1 MKHKLNPI
9 GCLLAMLLLL
19 GACMKQP
26 HAASLLRQTD
36 SLLLQ
41 GKPDSALQLL
51 HSLTDETA
59 LTEAERM
66 KLIWN
71 RAMAHYKQ
79 EMSLLEDSQLY
90 QAVAYYRQRGDT
102 AAQLETYLLEGMYLR
117 WKEANDEAIAVFD
130 RGISLA
136 IARKDTANMLVLQR
150 KKLEVLYKQSRF
162 MECKAMIE
170 DMLRIAHKL
179 PVKEH
184 YQMVYSLALVSQL
197 GGDTSNMACHEKGF
211 QLAMEAGDTAF
222 AYHILNNYGVALML
236 DHQYKASL
244 ALYHR
249 LIRLYPSSISRF
261 MLPVNFGLIYLD
273 LKMNDSASYY
283 IRWTERLID
292 SMQMHSKGRILLG
305 SRGSVNQMRTVLDE
319 RMGKPIEKL
328 KFVRYCDSIQ
338 EDLLAKHN
346 TALRQQETRAQLEQR
361 NYKLIIS
368 RQKMELRI
376 AVVVSLLLG
385 VILLLIIIYQQNLK
399 KKERTIRRLSE
410 ELQQYN
416 KQLKD
421 NEVLIAQNNEH
432 ILELQ
437 MQLSLHKADEQ
448 EEQRLLIGQL
458 EEQNRKLTL
467 ANRDLQQQIE
477 THWHKLKSSPLK
489 TQPVQ
494 ELTTEMLRLKDREE
508 ELACRL
514 IAAHPLVASL
524 RSTPRFLQP
533 EDFVRLSVL
542 VDEVYPKFTDRLT
555 AAFPNLTELD
565 IQLCILIKLG
575 FSISQIAVFTAVSS
589 TSVSQQKSRM
599 KKRMLQH
606 QSDIFAEKETLDLW
620 LHRF

>member
-51 HSLTDETA
+51 QSLTDETA

-305 SRGSVNQMRTVLDE
+305 SRGCVNQMRTVLDE

-328 KFVRYCDSIQ
+328 RFVRYCDSIRD
-338 EDLLAKHN
+338 DLLAKHN

-361 NYKLIIS
+361 NYELIIS

-437 MQLSLHKADEQ
+437 MQLSLHKTDEQ

-565 IQLCILIKLG
+565 VQLCILIKLG

>member
-1 MKHKLNPI
+1 
-9 GCLLAMLLLL
+9 
-19 GACMKQP
+19 
-26 HAASLLRQTD
+26 
-36 SLLLQ
+36 
-41 GKPDSALQLL
+41 
-51 HSLTDETA
+51 
-59 LTEAERM
+59 
-66 KLIWN
+66 
-71 RAMAHYKQ
+71 
-79 EMSLLEDSQLY
+79 
-90 QAVAYYRQRGDT
+90 
-102 AAQLETYLLEGMYLR
+102 
-117 WKEANDEAIAVFD
+117 
-130 RGISLA
+130 
-136 IARKDTANMLVLQR
+136 
-150 KKLEVLYKQSRF
+150 
-162 MECKAMIE
+162 
-170 DMLRIAHKL
+170 
-179 PVKEH
+179 
-184 YQMVYSLALVSQL
+184 
-197 GGDTSNMACHEKGF
+197 
-211 QLAMEAGDTAF
+211 
-222 AYHILNNYGVALML
+222 
-236 DHQYKASL
+236 
-244 ALYHR
+244 
-249 LIRLYPSSISRF
+249 
-261 MLPVNFGLIYLD
+261 
-273 LKMNDSASYY
+273 MNDSASYY

-305 SRGSVNQMRTVLDE
+305 SRGCVNQMRTVLDE

-565 IQLCILIKLG
+565 VQLCILIKLG

>member
-261 MLPVNFGLIYLD
+261 MIPVNFGLIYLD

-305 SRGSVNQMRTVLDE
+305 SRGYVNQMRTVLDE

-524 RSTPRFLQP
+524 RSNPRFLQP

-565 IQLCILIKLG
+565 VQLCILIKLG

-599 KKRMLQH
+599 KKRILQH

>member
-136 IARKDTANMLVLQR
+136 IARKDTANMLILQR

-222 AYHILNNYGVALML
+222 AYHILNNYGAALML

-261 MLPVNFGLIYLD
+261 MIPVNFGLIYLD

-305 SRGSVNQMRTVLDE
+305 SRGCVNQMRTVLDE

-565 IQLCILIKLG
+565 VQLCILIKLG

>member
-41 GKPDSALQLL
+41 GKPDLALQLL

-90 QAVAYYRQRGDT
+90 QAVSYYRQRGDT

-305 SRGSVNQMRTVLDE
+305 SRGCVNQMRTVLDE

-399 KKERTIRRLSE
+399 KKERTIRCLSE

-437 MQLSLHKADEQ
+437 MQLSLHKTDEQ

>member
-136 IARKDTANMLVLQR
+136 IARKDTASMLVLQR

-162 MECKAMIE
+162 MECKVMIE

-305 SRGSVNQMRTVLDE
+305 SRGCVNQMRTVLDE

-437 MQLSLHKADEQ
+437 MQLSLHKTDEQ

-565 IQLCILIKLG
+565 VQLCILIKLG

>member
-1 MKHKLNPI
+1 MKHKLTSI

-90 QAVAYYRQRGDT
+90 QAVAYYRQRGGT

-261 MLPVNFGLIYLD
+261 MLPANFGLIYLD

-305 SRGSVNQMRTVLDE
+305 SRGCVNQMRTVLDE

-421 NEVLIAQNNEH
+421 NEVLIAQNNGH

-524 RSTPRFLQP
+524 RSNPRFLQP

>member
-1 MKHKLNPI
+1 MKQKLNAI

>member
-90 QAVAYYRQRGDT
+90 QAVAYYWQRGDT

-261 MLPVNFGLIYLD
+261 MIPVNFGLIYLD

-305 SRGSVNQMRTVLDE
+305 SRGYVNQMRTVLNE

-328 KFVRYCDSIQ
+328 KFVRCCDSIQ

-421 NEVLIAQNNEH
+421 NEVLIAQNNGH

-437 MQLSLHKADEQ
+437 MQLSLHKTDEQ

>member
-1 MKHKLNPI
+1 MKHKLNLI

-305 SRGSVNQMRTVLDE
+305 SRGCVNQMRTVLDE

-421 NEVLIAQNNEH
+421 NEVLIAQNNGH

>member
-1 MKHKLNPI
+1 MKYKLNPI

-421 NEVLIAQNNEH
+421 NEVLIAQNNGH

>member
-90 QAVAYYRQRGDT
+90 QAVAYYRRRGDT
-102 AAQLETYLLEGMYLR
+102 VAQLETYLLEGMYLR

-261 MLPVNFGLIYLD
+261 MIPVNFGLIYLD

-305 SRGSVNQMRTVLDE
+305 SRGCVNQMRTVLDE

-421 NEVLIAQNNEH
+421 NEVLIAQNNGH

-606 QSDIFAEKETLDLW
+606 QSDIFAKKETLDLW

>member
-261 MLPVNFGLIYLD
+261 MIPVNFGLIYLD

-305 SRGSVNQMRTVLDE
+305 SRGYVNQMRTVLNE

-421 NEVLIAQNNEH
+421 NEVLIAQNNGH

-437 MQLSLHKADEQ
+437 MQLSLHKTDEQ

-508 ELACRL
+508 ELSCRL

-524 RSTPRFLQP
+524 RSTPRFLQS

>member
-261 MLPVNFGLIYLD
+261 MIPVNFGLIYLD

-305 SRGSVNQMRTVLDE
+305 SRGYVNQMRTVLNE

-421 NEVLIAQNNEH
+421 NEVLIAQNNGH

-437 MQLSLHKADEQ
+437 MQLSLHKTDEQ

-508 ELACRL
+508 ELSCRL

-524 RSTPRFLQP
+524 RSTPRFLQS
-533 EDFVRLSVL
+533 EDFVWLSVL

>member
-1 MKHKLNPI
+1 MKHKLNSI
-9 GCLLAMLLLL
+9 GYLLAMLLLL

-59 LTEAERM
+59 LTEVERM

-261 MLPVNFGLIYLD
+261 MIPVNFGLIYLD

>member
-51 HSLTDETA
+51 QSLTDETA

-162 MECKAMIE
+162 MECKVMIE

-179 PVKEH
+179 PAKEH

-305 SRGSVNQMRTVLDE
+305 SRGCVNQMRTVLDE

-524 RSTPRFLQP
+524 RSTPCFLQP

>member
-524 RSTPRFLQP
+524 RSTPRFLQL

-565 IQLCILIKLG
+565 VQLCILIKLG

-599 KKRMLQH
+599 KKRILQH

>member
-305 SRGSVNQMRTVLDE
+305 SRGYVNQMRTVLDE

-432 ILELQ
+432 IMELQ

-477 THWHKLKSSPLK
+477 THWHKLKSNLLK

-494 ELTTEMLRLKDREE
+494 ELTTEMLRLKDWEE

-533 EDFVRLSVL
+533 EDFVRLSIL

>member
-305 SRGSVNQMRTVLDE
+305 SRGCVNQMHTVLDE

-385 VILLLIIIYQQNLK
+385 VILLLIITYQQNLK

-508 ELACRL
+508 ELSCRL

-565 IQLCILIKLG
+565 VQLCILIKLG

>member
-565 IQLCILIKLG
+565 VQLCILIKLG

-599 KKRMLQH
+599 KKRILQH

>member
-19 GACMKQP
+19 DACMKQP

-51 HSLTDETA
+51 QSLTDETA

-261 MLPVNFGLIYLD
+261 MIPVNFGLIYLD

-292 SMQMHSKGRILLG
+292 SIQMHSKGRILLG
-305 SRGSVNQMRTVLDE
+305 SRGYVNQMRTVLDE

-437 MQLSLHKADEQ
+437 MQLSLHKTDEQ

-565 IQLCILIKLG
+565 VQLCILIKLG

>member
-305 SRGSVNQMRTVLDE
+305 SRGCVNQMRTVLDE

-421 NEVLIAQNNEH
+421 NEVLIAQNNGH

-437 MQLSLHKADEQ
+437 MQLSLHKTDEQ

-565 IQLCILIKLG
+565 VQLCILIKLG

>member
-1 MKHKLNPI
+1 MKHKLNLI

-162 MECKAMIE
+162 MECKVMIE

-261 MLPVNFGLIYLD
+261 MIPVNFGLIYLD

-305 SRGSVNQMRTVLDE
+305 SRGCVNQMRTVLDE

-421 NEVLIAQNNEH
+421 NEVLIAQNNGH

>member
-51 HSLTDETA
+51 HSLTDETV

-437 MQLSLHKADEQ
+437 MQLSLHKTDEQ

-565 IQLCILIKLG
+565 VQLCILIKLG

-599 KKRMLQH
+599 KKRILQH

>member
-1 MKHKLNPI
+1 MKHKLTSI

-90 QAVAYYRQRGDT
+90 QAVSYYRQRGDT

-305 SRGSVNQMRTVLDE
+305 SRGCVNQMRTVLDE

-385 VILLLIIIYQQNLK
+385 VILLLIIIYRQNLK

-421 NEVLIAQNNEH
+421 NEVLIAQNNGH

-489 TQPVQ
+489 T
-494 ELTTEMLRLKDREE
+494 
-508 ELACRL
+508 
-514 IAAHPLVASL
+514 
-524 RSTPRFLQP
+524 
-533 EDFVRLSVL
+533 
-542 VDEVYPKFTDRLT
+542 
-555 AAFPNLTELD
+555 
-565 IQLCILIKLG
+565 
-575 FSISQIAVFTAVSS
+575 
-589 TSVSQQKSRM
+589 
-599 KKRMLQH
+599 
-606 QSDIFAEKETLDLW
+606 
-620 LHRF
+620 

>member
-90 QAVAYYRQRGDT
+90 QAVSYYRQRGDT

-162 MECKAMIE
+162 MECKVMIE

-305 SRGSVNQMRTVLDE
+305 SRGCVNQMRTVLDE

-467 ANRDLQQQIE
+467 TNRDLQQQIE

-508 ELACRL
+508 KLACRL

>member
-1 MKHKLNPI
+1 MKHKLTSI

-565 IQLCILIKLG
+565 VQLCILIKLG

>member
-90 QAVAYYRQRGDT
+90 QAVSYYRQRGDT

-162 MECKAMIE
+162 MECKVMIE

-305 SRGSVNQMRTVLDE
+305 SRGCVNQMCTVLDE

-565 IQLCILIKLG
+565 VQLCILIKLG

>member
-117 WKEANDEAIAVFD
+117 WKEVNDEAIAVFD

-136 IARKDTANMLVLQR
+136 IARKDTANMLILQR

-197 GGDTSNMACHEKGF
+197 GGDTSNMVCHEKGF

-305 SRGSVNQMRTVLDE
+305 SRGCVNQMRTVLDE

-606 QSDIFAEKETLDLW
+606 QSDIFAEKETFDLW

>member
-305 SRGSVNQMRTVLDE
+305 SRGCVNQMRTVLDE

-565 IQLCILIKLG
+565 VQLCILIKLG

>member
-305 SRGSVNQMRTVLDE
+305 SRGCVNQMRTVLDE

-421 NEVLIAQNNEH
+421 NEVLIAQNNGH

-589 TSVSQQKSRM
+589 TSISQQKSRM

>member
-179 PVKEH
+179 LVKEH

-305 SRGSVNQMRTVLDE
+305 SRGCVNQMRTVLDE

>member
-136 IARKDTANMLVLQR
+136 IARKDTANMLILQR

-261 MLPVNFGLIYLD
+261 MIPVNFGLIYLD

-305 SRGSVNQMRTVLDE
+305 SRGCVNQMRTVLDE

-421 NEVLIAQNNEH
+421 NEVLIAQNNGH

-437 MQLSLHKADEQ
+437 MQLSLHKTDEQ

-508 ELACRL
+508 ELSCRL

-524 RSTPRFLQP
+524 RSTPRFLQS

>member
-136 IARKDTANMLVLQR
+136 IARKDTANMLILQR

-197 GGDTSNMACHEKGF
+197 GGDTSNMVCHEKGF

-305 SRGSVNQMRTVLDE
+305 SRGCVNQMRTVLDE

-421 NEVLIAQNNEH
+421 NEVLIAQNNGH

-437 MQLSLHKADEQ
+437 MQLSLHKTDEQ